1 MQRSAQVRQVLT
13 GIMGFMMYKLAI
25 LGVTA
30 VPSPPRSPP
39 RERERFPV

>member
-1 MQRSAQVRQVLT
+1 MGAAQVRQVLT

-30 VPSPPRSPP
+30 VPSPPR
-39 RERERFPV
+39 ERERFPV